1 MVTLYL
7 LIQFERSSTVKK
19 NILKSAVLASIAG
32 FTLNVNAAVIGS
44 ELQEKLGVLGAHDQ
58 AMVVVTYDQ
67 LDPVNTS
74 QIQNLLNL
82 GVSEGVQFQ
91 SLPSIGVL
99 ANPVQ
104 INQIAGMGEVKSIF
118 YNRELTYF
126 NDESRQV
133 TSVDEVQSDEFFQE
147 NGIRFTGEG
156 VTVIVN
162 DSGIDATLDD
172 LAYGEKV
179 IENVQAI
186 THADVL
192 SLTPFP
198 GMWIEG
204 QLNSDL
210 NVGHGT
216 HVAGTVAGTGAYSNG
231 KYEGV
236 ATGADLIGYGSGA
249 GLSILDALGGYDYAI
264 THIWDFNSPIRV
276 MSNSWGSSGQYE
288 PDGPISVASY
298 KAHKLGMISVFAAGN
313 DGPGEDTH
321 NPYAQIPWGLSV
333 GAGTK
338 QGTLVDF
345 SSRGKRFESGDF
357 TMPDGT
363 EWTYHNEVSI
373 VAPGKDIISTR
384 AKTNVVSNGGEAD
397 IDAIETEYLP
407 YYTMI
412 SGTSMATPHVA
423 GIVALMLEANPDLT
437 PLEIKRIIQE
447 TATNMPGYEKWEVG
461 AGFVNAK
468 AAVAGALN
476 YNSDYAKT
484 VNNLNEFHAN
494 ALIIPPSGSESFEVF
509 YSPVGDPEV
518 YEFEVEESAAFV
530 SASAEPLA
538 NTVKLK
544 LEAPDGSVYFGNLT
558 LPVLSWST
566 KVSAPAQTG
575 TWKLS
580 VYGLTS
586 LSGVQADPTGL
597 TNGPGVPEF
606 ISGEI
611 EIFGNGGYEG
621 LNDISGHPAENAITF
636 AVANRLVDSLND
648 FRYYPDRK
656 IKRKHLAKYL
666 VMGAAVRQ
674 QRDLLNTTMAVYGD
688 VNNQDAAYINAVTQ
702 TGTALK
708 DPQHSQEPI
717 MLGKSGLFKPRD
729 TVSREE
735 LGYSLVQSLGLES
748 QADLFTG
755 IDALHVEYDGT
766 EVPVRDSHLVS
777 AELLPH
783 MQVALNMSLINVQY
797 AIEQGPFDLQPTL
810 VAYLKPDESVTRGE
824 YAVAIGRMFSQY
836 YQ

>member
-1 MVTLYL
+1 MKNYL
-7 LIQFERSSTVKK
+7 
-19 NILKSAVLASIAG
+19 LKSAVMASLAG
-32 FTLNVNAAVIGS
+32 YTLNANAAVIGTQL
-44 ELQEKLGVLGAHDQ
+44 EARLNTLGALENT
-58 AMVVVTYDQ
+58 MVVVTYNQ
-67 LDPVNTS
+67 LDSVDSNQVQS
-74 QIQNLLNL
+74 LMNL
-82 GVSEGVQFQ
+82 GITEGVQFQ

-99 ANPVQ
+99 ANPSQ
-104 INQIAGMGEVKSIF
+104 INEIAAMSEVKSVF
-118 YNRELTYF
+118 LNRELEYF
-126 NDESRQV
+126 NDESRKV
-133 TSVDEVQSDEFFQE
+133 TSVDEIQNDEFYQE

-172 LAYGEKV
+172 LAFGDKV
-179 IENVQAI
+179 VENVQGI
-186 THADVL
+186 THASVL

-216 HVAGTVAGTGAYSNG
+216 HCAGTVGGTGAHSDG
-231 KYEGV
+231 KYAGV

-298 KAHKLGMISVFAAGN
+298 KAYKLGMISVFAAGN

-321 NPYAQIPWGLSV
+321 NPYAQIPWGMSV

-338 QGTLVDF
+338 HGTLVDF

-357 TMPDGT
+357 SMPDGT

-373 VAPGKDIISTR
+373 VAPGQDIISTR
-384 AKTNVVSNGGEAD
+384 AKTNIASNGGDAD

-423 GIVALMLEANPDLT
+423 GIIALMLEANPDLS
-437 PLEIKRIIQE
+437 PLEVKTILQE
-447 TATNMPGYEKWEVG
+447 TATNIPGYEKWEVG
-461 AGFVNAK
+461 GGYVNAK
-468 AAVAGALN
+468 AAVAGALD
-476 YNSDYAKT
+476 YNTDYAKT
-484 VNNLNEFHAN
+484 VNNLNEFNAN
-494 ALIIPPSGSESFEVF
+494 ALIIPPNGSEAFEVF
-509 YSPVGDPEV
+509 YSPVGEPEV
-518 YEFEVEESAAFV
+518 YEFEVDEDAAFV

-544 LEAPDGSVYFGNLT
+544 LEAPDGTEYLGNLT

-566 KVSAPAQTG
+566 KVSAPAQVG

-580 VYGLTS
+580 VFGLTS
-586 LSGVQADPTGL
+586 LSGVQADPTGV

-621 LNDISGHPAENAITF
+621 LNDIAGHPAENAITF

-648 FRYYPDRK
+648 SNFYPDRK
-656 IKRKHLAKYL
+656 LKRKHLAKYL

-674 QRDLLNTTMAVYGD
+674 QRDLLNSAMTVYSD
-688 VNNQDAAYINAVTQ
+688 VSSTDAAFINAVTQ
-702 TGTALK
+702 TGSALK
-708 DPQHSQEPI
+708 DPEHQQAPI
-717 MLGKSGLFKPRD
+717 MLAKTGAFKPND
-729 TVSREE
+729 KVSREE
-735 LGYSLVQSLGLES
+735 LGYSMVQSLGLES
-748 QADLFTG
+748 DAALFAGT
-755 IDALHVEYDGT
+755 DSLKVEYNGQ
-766 EVPVRDSHLVS
+766 EVPVRDSDLVS
-777 AELLPH
+777 AEYLAH
-783 MQVALNMSLINVQY
+783 MQVALNLSLLNVQF
-797 AIEQGPFDLQPTL
+797 AIEQGPYDLQPTL
-810 VAYLKPDESVTRGE
+810 VAYLKPNEMIKRGE
-824 YAVAIGRMFSQY
+824 YAVAIGRMFENY
-836 YQ
+836 YR

>member
-1 MVTLYL
+1 
-7 LIQFERSSTVKK
+7 
-19 NILKSAVLASIAG
+19 
-32 FTLNVNAAVIGS
+32 
-44 ELQEKLGVLGAHDQ
+44 
-58 AMVVVTYDQ
+58 
-67 LDPVNTS
+67 
-74 QIQNLLNL
+74 
-82 GVSEGVQFQ
+82 
-91 SLPSIGVL
+91 VL

-518 YEFEVEESAAFV
+518 YEFEVDESAAFV